1 MKKLLV
7 ITLLL
12 CYSVT
17 LSLVHAGVV
26 DEKLQEIADL
36 EKKVVNLHSQAKT
49 LTDQIAAYDSQIRL
63 AQLKITQTEEQ
74 IISVSTRIAQLE
86 DKLRER
92 SALLEKQI
100 VQTYKKGM
108 SDPLQI
114 IFGSGNVSTLL
125 SQIKYLQIVQTNNRK
140 FLYDTQLVQTNY
152 AQQKTL
158 IEESRKKLQSQ
169 KELLNSYRVERDNLL
184 KQTKNNEATYQKQ
197 LEQARLELEVIQKA
211 LANAVREGPV
221 KAGDVI
227 GLMGNSG
234 YPYCSTGSHLHFE
247 VRKND
252 TWVDAESYLKNM
264 TDKWGLNIGSGNWNW
279 PMQGV
284 LEITQ
289 RYGKTPYS
297 YRYAYSSGIHT
308 GIDMVSSDTTVRAV
322 GDGILYSSSEKCASA
337 TINLKYI
344 DHGNG
349 TKTLYLH
356 LQ

>member
-7 ITLLL
+7 TLLL
-12 CYSVT
+12 CFSVT
-17 LSLVHAGVV
+17 LSLVFADVV
-26 DEKLQEIADL
+26 DEKLQEIVEL
-36 EKKVVNLHSQAKT
+36 EKKVISLHSQAKT
-49 LTDQIAAYDSQIRL
+49 LTDQIATFDSQIRL

-74 IISVSTRIAQLE
+74 INSVTTRIIQLE

-114 IFGSGNVSTLL
+114 IFGSENVSALL
-125 SQIKYLQIVQTNNRK
+125 SQIKYLQIVQANNRK

-158 IEESRKKLQSQ
+158 IIESRKKLQSQ
-169 KELLNSYRVERDNLL
+169 KDLLNSYKIERDNLL
-184 KQTKNNEATYQKQ
+184 VQTKNNEIVYQKQ

-252 TWVDAESYLKNM
+252 TWVNAESYLKNI
-264 TDKWGLNIGSGNWNW
+264 TDKWGMNIGSGNWNW
-279 PMQGV
+279 PMQGSI
-284 LEITQ
+284 EITQ
-289 RYGKTPYS
+289 RYGNTSYS
-297 YRYAYSSGIHT
+297 YVYKYSGGIHT
-308 GIDMVSSDTTVRAV
+308 GIDMVSTDKSVRAV
-322 GDGILYSSSEKCASA
+322 ADGTIYSSSEKCGTA
-337 TINLKYI
+337 TIKLKYI
-344 DHGNG
+344 DHGDG
-349 TKTLYLH
+349 LKTLYLH

>member
-1 MKKLLV
+1 MKKLLA
-7 ITLLL
+7 TLLL
-12 CYSVT
+12 SYLVT
-17 LSLVHAGVV
+17 WSLVYANIE
-26 DEKLQEIADL
+26 DEKRNEIQEL

-74 IISVSTRIAQLE
+74 ITSVSTRIAQLE
-86 DKLRER
+86 DKLKER

-114 IFGSGNVSTLL
+114 IFGSGNVSALL

-169 KELLNSYRVERDNLL
+169 KELLNSYRIERDNLL
-184 KQTKNNEATYQKQ
+184 KQTKNNETLYQKQ

-211 LANAVREGPV
+211 LASAVREGPV

-252 TWVDAESYLKNM
+252 VWINAESYLKNI
-264 TDKWGLNIGSGNWNW
+264 TDKWGMNIGSGNWDW
-279 PMQGV
+279 PMQGSI
-284 LEITQ
+284 EITQ
-289 RYGKTPYS
+289 RYGNTSYS
-297 YRYAYSSGIHT
+297 YVYKYSGGMHT
-308 GIDMVSSDTTVRAV
+308 GIDMVSSDKTVRAV
-322 GDGILYSSSEKCASA
+322 ADGIIYSSSEKCGTA
-337 TINLKYI
+337 TIKLKYI
-344 DHGNG
+344 DHGDG
-349 TKTLYLH
+349 LKTLYLH